1 MRRTVSRPAGFL
13 RSIAA
18 QGRLR
23 CSASFSGGKS
33 FAPPPGRSTRTTS
46 APSSA
51 SSMQAYGPGPSP
63 DSSTTRIPA
72 SGPDGGSTGRT
83 LATRSGVLRP
93 GVIESAPDDHGE
105 VDAGERQESSG
116 DVRGGARRAAVRRL
130 RQGGARAGRTGSRDG
145 SRRRG
150 GAVDRAAVV
159 VLVVRA
165 AA

>member
-1 MRRTVSRPAGFL
+1 MRRTVSRPSGFL
-13 RSIAA
+13 RSTAA

-33 FAPPPGRSTRTTS
+33 LAPPPGRSTRTTS

-72 SGPDGGSTGRT
+72 RGPDGGSTART
-83 LATRSGVLRP
+83 LATRSGVLTA
-93 GVIESAPDDHGE
+93 GVIESAADRNGE

-116 DVRGGARRAAVRRL
+116 DVRGGARRAAVGRVRH
-130 RQGGARAGRTGSRDG
+130 GGARAGRPGPGDG
-145 SRRRG
+145 SRGGG
-150 GAVDRAAVV
+150 GAVDRGAV
-159 VLVVRA
+159 VLVVIRA
-165 AA
+165 G